1 VEAIAGR
8 LKAEQLARSLEVT
21 NWDARHR
28 SSAFQLTWEHQKTF
42 LRNSL
47 SFWRHETIGVPVSEG
62 VDEIVLALTADAY
75 SRAALSVVTTVQTSG
90 KAPRPRERG
99 GSSF

>member
-8 LKAEQLARSLEVT
+8 LKAEQLARSLGVT

-75 SRAALSVVTTVQTSG
+75 SRAALSVVTTIQTSG